1 MADNDTPQ
9 QIERLRQLEAK
20 LKELDTQRNQLAS
33 FKKYSSLALIGIIG
47 LFGWQLYAI
56 GKKASTQGDE
66 YKEALT
72 HEIKAQLSPDATRLQ
87 QLAKEKLM
95 PALREELKK
104 EFDKRLPKW
113 EMRVEQLSHRAQSEI
128 SLKLEKMI
136 HQTFADI
143 ERDLAGHID
152 DKALAATHAQLEKV
166 QERVLEHLQDIV
178 AVKLDE
184 LDPKLAKLQEAFNAV
199 GAGPESVGLTS
210 DDAERRLVAALLDLL
225 KYDLDP
231 ESGVQIVSTTPV
243 LSKAAAQTPAKP
255 KSK

>member
-1 MADNDTPQ
+1 MADNDTSG

-20 LKELDTQRNQLAS
+20 LKELDLQRQRLAA
-33 FKKYSSLALIGIIG
+33 FKKYSSLGLIAIIG

-56 GKKASTQGDE
+56 GKKASTQGDA

-72 HEIKAQLSPDATRLQ
+72 SEIQSQFAPDAARLQ
-87 QLAKEKLM
+87 HLAKEKLL

-113 EMRVEQLSHRAQSEI
+113 EMKVEQLSQRAQVEI
-128 SLKLEKMI
+128 ARKLEKMI
-136 HQTFADI
+136 HDTFADI
-143 ERDLAGHID
+143 ERDLAGQLD
-152 DKALAATHAQLEKV
+152 EKSLAATHEQLERV
-166 QERVLEHLQDIV
+166 QERVLEHLQDII
-178 AVKLDE
+178 AVKMDE

-210 DDAERRLVAALLDLL
+210 EVAERRLVSALLDLL

-231 ESGVQIVSTTPV
+231 EAGVQFVTHSADP
-243 LSKAAAQTPAKP
+243 SKSASVQP